1 MFKHVCIEQESIRK
15 NTFLVPI
22 LDGFHPDSL
31 SIFIYCPARAIQQ
44 AESIQANFDFLCLG
58 VSLVER
64 YIDDLR
70 TSRQQCM

>member
-15 NTFLVPI
+15 QIFLVPI
-22 LDGFHPDSL
+22 LDEFNPDSL

-64 YIDDLR
+64 YI
-70 TSRQQCM
+70 T